1 LIFTVAIPSPLR
13 RGFDYLPAANSH
25 QGERQIPVG
34 TRVKVPFGKRT
45 LVGIVIG
52 CAENSSQPMHK
63 LKAISE
69 VIDQEPLVDEQLLQL
84 YLWAADYYQHPV
96 GDTLLSTLPAL
107 LRKGAPV
114 PDHVCEHWQLSNLG
128 LGLSETSLQRA
139 KKQQQ
144 LVHLLREHH
153 SLSSEELIEKGFS
166 RVNIRALES
175 RGLISKLFLPKALF
189 SADKLLAEPGLS
201 LRAEQQQ
208 ALANIHLEGFQSY
221 LLFGDTGTG
230 KTEVYLQAIAEIL
243 KAGKQALVLVP
254 EINLTPQT
262 LTRFQ
267 RRFNCPVA
275 PIHSGLSDRERLQ
288 SWADARS
295 GIARI
300 IIGTRSAIFTPL
312 ANPGIIILDEE
323 HDPSFKQQDGF
334 RYSARD
340 VAVMRANREQIP
352 VILGS
357 ATPSLETQLNSE
369 RGRYT
374 SIELRDRG
382 HHHPHPQWQLID
394 LKGTDLKAGFS
405 APLLKAMTA
414 ELGNGNQV
422 LVFLNRRGYA
432 PLLLCHD
439 CGWQAECLHCST
451 KMTTHLR
458 QNKLICHQCEQQQPL
473 PSLCSQCHS
482 ANIHFVGQGTER
494 SEEIL
499 EQLFPGTRIIRLD
512 RDSTRNKNAMANA
525 IEEIHRNKPC
535 ILVGTQM
542 IAKGHHFPGVTL
554 AALLEVDSG
563 LFSTDFRA
571 MERMAQMITQ
581 VAGRAG
587 RGDQPGKVIIQ
598 SHYVDH
604 PLLREL
610 VKGDYRN
617 FSKMLLADRR
627 HQGLPPYS
635 HMAIVRAEASN
646 PKLAES
652 YLNRARALLEKA
664 LPPSPDARYLGPL
677 PATLERRK
685 GFHRFV
691 LSMFASNRRQLG
703 DALTLMCQQLEADK
717 DSRNLRWAVDIDPQE
732 SS

>member
-1 LIFTVAIPSPLR
+1 M
-13 RGFDYLPAANSH
+13 
-25 QGERQIPVG
+25 
-34 TRVKVPFGKRT
+34 KVPFGNRT

-52 CAENSSQPMHK
+52 EAAESSQPADK
-63 LKAISE
+63 LKPIIGI
-69 VIDQEPLVDEQLLQL
+69 IDQQPLVNHQLLQL

-96 GDTLLSTLPAL
+96 GDALLSTLPAL
-107 LRKGAPV
+107 LRKGAPI
-114 PDHVCEHWQLSNLG
+114 PDNLCEHWQLSSHGLG
-128 LGLSETSLQRA
+128 LGEASLKRA

-144 LVHLLREHH
+144 LVQLLREHR
-153 SLSSEELIEKGFS
+153 SLSSVELTEKGFS
-166 RVNIRALES
+166 RANLRALEN
-175 RGLISKLFLPKALF
+175 RGLINKVFLPKALF
-189 SADKLLAEPGLS
+189 SADSLVAEAGPQ
-201 LRAEQQQ
+201 LREEQQQ
-208 ALANIHLEGFQSY
+208 ALATISVEGFHSY

-230 KTEVYLQAIAEIL
+230 KTEIYLQAIAQIL

-267 RRFNCPVA
+267 QRFNCPIA
-275 PIHSGLSDRERLQ
+275 SIHSGLSDKERLQ

-312 ANPGIIILDEE
+312 ASPGIIILDEE

-357 ATPSLETQLNSE
+357 ATPSLETQLNCE

-374 SIELRDRG
+374 LIELRDRG
-382 HHHPHPQWQLID
+382 HHHPAPQWQLVD
-394 LKGTDLKAGFS
+394 LRGTDLKAGFS
-405 APLLKAMTA
+405 SPLLQAMEA
-414 ELGNGNQV
+414 ELGKGNQV

-458 QNKLICHQCEQQQPL
+458 QQKLICHHCEQQQPL
-473 PSLCSQCHS
+473 PSQCQQCHS

-494 SEEIL
+494 SEEVL
-499 EQLFPGTRIIRLD
+499 QQLFPHTRIIRLD
-512 RDSTRNKNAMANA
+512 RDSTRGKNAMVNA
-525 IEEIHRNKPC
+525 IEEIRRNKPC

-542 IAKGHHFPGVTL
+542 IAKGHHFPAVTL

-587 RGDQPGKVIIQ
+587 RGEHPGKVIIQ

-610 VKGDYRN
+610 VKGDYRS
-617 FSKMLLADRR
+617 FSTMLLADR
-627 HQGLPPYS
+627 HQQGLPPYN
-635 HMAIVRAEASN
+635 HMAIVRAEAGS

-652 YLNRARALLEKA
+652 YLNKVRSLLEKA
-664 LPPSPDARYLGPL
+664 LPPCPDARYLGPL

-685 GFHRFV
+685 GYHRFI
-691 LSMFASNRRQLG
+691 LSIFATNRRRLG
-703 DALTLMCQQLEADK
+703 EALALTCRQLDTDK

-732 SS
+732 SG